1 MKKIVTKFGGSSLAD
16 AGQFRKVKDI
26 LLLDEARQY
35 VIPSAP
41 GRRFK
46 DDDKVTDLLYR
57 CHKQKSAGEDYQDT
71 FDLIAARYM
80 DIAEELGL
88 HVDLG
93 AALDEVNE
101 KIDAGANAD
110 YCASRGEYLNGLLLA
125 DFLGWR
131 FMDAA
136 EAVKFTADGAFDAET
151 TNTLMAEKLSDGVP
165 TVVPGFYG
173 SYPDGT
179 IKTFSRGG
187 SDITGAIVARA
198 VEASVYEN
206 WTDVSGFLMADP
218 RIVRNPEPIR
228 YVTYRELRELSYMG
242 ASVLHED
249 AIFPVRIAGIPTNI
263 RNTNHPDEPGTVI
276 CYEAEDYESEYPI
289 TGIAGHKD
297 FAIINVEKAMMNSE
311 IGFGRRLLQALEEQ
325 GISFEHMPSGIDT
338 MCVVVHESALEGK
351 KEKLVQRIHELCTP
365 DTVEIHSGL
374 ALIATVGRGMVRS
387 KGISARLFNALMKAG
402 VNVRLIDQ
410 GSSELNIIV
419 GVDNLDFEV
428 ATRAIYRAF
437 VTHENRW

>member
-125 DFLGWR
+125 DFMGWR

-218 RIVRNPEPIR
+218 RIVPNPKNIEKI
-228 YVTYRELRELSYMG
+228 TYAELRELSYMG

-249 AIFPVRIAGIPTNI
+249 AIFPIREYNIPI
-263 RNTNHPDEPGTVI
+263 HVLNTNRPQDPGTLVLDKI
-276 CYEAEDYESEYPI
+276 SDRDTGPLV
-289 TGIAGHKD
+289 TGIAGKKG
-297 FAIINVEKAMMNSE
+297 FLSIE
-311 IGFGRRLLQALEEQ
+311 IVKRNMSTMVGIVSGALDVLNKY
-325 GISFEHMPSGIDT
+325 GVSIEHLPSGIDSFN
-338 MCVVVHESALEGK
+338 VVVNK
-351 KEKLVQRIHELCTP
+351 KDVEHNLYEILSEIKQAIAP
-365 DTVEIHSGL
+365 DSIRVPEPI
-374 ALIATVGRGMVRS
+374 ALIAVVGRNMNARVGSSAKLFGALAEANVNIRM
-387 KGISARLFNALMKAG
+387 IS
-402 VNVRLIDQ
+402 Q
-410 GSSELNIIV
+410 GSSEIDIIV
-419 GVDNLDFEV
+419 GVSQQDFSKAV
-428 ATRAIYRAF
+428 QALYNTF
-437 VTHENRW
+437 TK

>member
-110 YCASRGEYLNGLLLA
+110 YCASRGEYLNGMLLA
-125 DFLGWR
+125 DFMGWR

-218 RIVRNPEPIR
+218 RIVPHPREISSI
-228 YVTYRELRELSYMG
+228 TYKELRELSYMG

-249 AIFPVRIAGIPTNI
+249 AMFPVHKAGIPTNI
-263 RNTNHPDEPGTVI
+263 RNTNDPSHPGT
-276 CYEAEDYESEYPI
+276 
-289 TGIAGHKD
+289 
-297 FAIINVEKAMMNSE
+297 IISLNAPDASRRILPLGSYNCRASSLEPMSAMETST
-311 IGFGRRLLQALEEQ
+311 
-325 GISFEHMPSGIDT
+325 SFERTTVARDCPGNRYSVAVLNSTGSSPAEHM
-338 MCVVVHESALEGK
+338 
-351 KEKLVQRIHELCTP
+351 RIKSSSHLR
-365 DTVEIHSGL
+365 
-374 ALIATVGRGMVRS
+374 A
-387 KGISARLFNALMKAG
+387 ISAANGSFMSNTG
-402 VNVRLIDQ
+402 VPRN
-410 GSSELNIIV
+410 SSPSTRIFSTRPI
-419 GVDNLDFEV
+419 GVLLPSKPRV
-428 ATRAIYRAF
+428 CM
-437 VTHENRW
+437 